1 MNLFYFIYSLK
12 QKQNKR
18 KKSQREKTH
27 DIVTLLIL
35 TTVMIQMFSSHVY
48 YIEVWMLS
56 FE

>member
-18 KKSQREKTH
+18 KKWQREKTH

-35 TTVMIQMFSSHVY
+35 TAVMIQMFSSHVY